1 MQDIK
6 AYEAE
11 CQEMKAADDETR
23 ILLSVLEAQQNRS
36 EEEWLQGGGINNEEL
51 LKRLQEVWDEEDRM
65 IAEAI

>member
-6 AYEAE
+6 TYEAE
-11 CQEMKAADDETR
+11 CQEMKVADDETR

>member
-6 AYEAE
+6 SYEAE

>member
-36 EEEWLQGGGINNEEL
+36 EEEWLQGGGNNNEEL